1 MLAVCLWDGCAF
13 RDILPSGTAN
23 EQVEFGWEQTD
34 GRLWILVGTN
44 SAVSSIP
51 LSFSQRC
58 KHVESRKWKTS
69 YRQWS
74 PCAASVCWR
83 QALAD
88 VSFDEERVVIGI
100 RSTNRVV
107 AVDSQCKR
115 TGGLKLSPYF
125 ASPPKIP
132 HKRNPSEKHAPSLL
146 PMSWYSQTN
155 ERRGSKKKD
164 RLPPQMM
171 LPRTIV

>member
-1 MLAVCLWDGCAF
+1 MEG
-13 RDILPSGTAN
+13 
-23 EQVEFGWEQTD
+23 FGYW
-34 GRLWILVGTN
+34 WGTN
-44 SAVSSIP
+44 NAVSSIP

-58 KHVESRKWKTS
+58 KHVESRKWKTL

-88 VSFDEERVVIGI
+88 VSFDEERVIIGI

-132 HKRNPSEKHAPSLL
+132 HKRNPSEKPAPSLL

-171 LPRTIV
+171 PPRTIV